1 MFEITNRRR
10 RRPSQDPSTQSS
22 STTSR
27 QSKSARSTTLL
38 LIFGLASL
46 LFYDDLLS
54 IDTSFYD
61 YIEGV
66 DYEESVDS
74 YDGETQEV
82 DNINRRLRV
91 LDKEK
96 QAKKRADVVATRTVV
111 NKKGQVVERP
121 VISALDF
128 FSRAVAPKNDGTNV
142 KEDLTNEQVE
152 QEKLGQSVA
161 SSFEAWDNN
170 KDATSTAAAPKVQEI
185 PKDLIPVDV
194 DIDQYGDEE
203 NTIVHPKSNA
213 VKKAAS
219 KAVNGATRY
228 QDQESSSATAGFNP
242 AAYNP
247 EDTAAVS
254 NIPPLSVCERLAP
267 ISHEKDL
274 QILSKYKSQCTA
286 NKSKTP
292 QDTSLLLLEGVKT
305 YGRTGNNL
313 IEFLHAMQ
321 YAKDYGHTVAI
332 KHGSWPIQRLITDMW
347 MSVQDD
353 VRSRHSSER
362 QEKMKEWYTFFE
374 EQFCVQMISPEYDLS
389 IYKDVIRMDTKDL
402 FMFQHDNSISNFD
415 EYVEYQGYLIRTLF
429 RHYNKGY
436 GVNLRNQPVKDMCS
450 VLDTMFV
457 NQDMNTIKYSVIH
470 SRSLEGEPGKF
481 LLGRIAE
488 FSGCDDQAALDM
500 TPEYIKSILTETDM
514 LNHPIIFITDG
525 QRPEILERLLADP
538 DIGPQIHLIPEE
550 TSWVGGD
557 ITIAITS
564 TVFIGNPASTFSGFI
579 AKSRVALGFDKSY
592 LFRKKDGDTGKW
604 TDVCGRN
611 CIYNKAIMR
620 SMS

>member
-1 MFEITNRRR
+1 MFEITTQRRR
-10 RRPSQDPSTQSS
+10 RRPSQDPSS
-22 STTSR
+22 SR
-27 QSKSARSTTLL
+27 QSKSTRSTTLL

-66 DYEESVDS
+66 DYESISDS
-74 YDGETQEV
+74 YDGETEVEIEV

-111 NKKGQVVERP
+111 NKKGQIVERP

-128 FSRAVAPKNDGTNV
+128 FSRAVAPKNDGMNV
-142 KEDLTNEQVE
+142 KEDLTNQQIE

-170 KDATSTAAAPKVQEI
+170 KDVASVAAPKVQEI
-185 PKDLIPVDV
+185 PKDLMPVDI

-203 NTIVHPKSNA
+203 NTIHHPKQ

-219 KAVNGATRY
+219 KAVNSSRY
-228 QDQESSSATAGFNP
+228 QDQDTSSSSTAAGFDP
-242 AAYNP
+242 TAYNP

-254 NIPPLSVCERLAP
+254 NVPPLSVCERLAP
-267 ISHEKDL
+267 ISHDKDL

-292 QDTSLLLLEGVKT
+292 QETSLLLLEGVKT

-353 VRSRHSSER
+353 VRSRHSQER

-374 EQFCVQMISPEYDLS
+374 EQFCVQMISPEDDLS
-389 IYKDVIRMDTKDL
+389 IYKEVIRMDTKDL
-402 FMFQHDNSISNFD
+402 FMFQHDNSISSFD

-457 NQDMNTIKYSVIH
+457 NQDVNTLKYSVIH

-514 LNHPIIFITDG
+514 LSHPIIFITDG
-525 QRPEILERLLADP
+525 QRPEILERLLAD
-538 DIGPQIHLIPEE
+538 DILGPQIHLIPEE
-550 TSWVGGD
+550 SSWVGGD

-579 AKSRVALGFDKSY
+579 AKSRIALGYHNNY
-592 LFRKKDGDTGKW
+592 LFRRKTDEGDW
-604 TDVCGRN
+604 IDVCGRN

>member
-1 MFEITNRRR
+1 MFEITTQRRR
-10 RRPSQDPSTQSS
+10 RRPSQDPSP

-27 QSKSARSTTLL
+27 QLKSTRSTTLL

-66 DYEESVDS
+66 DYEESISDS
-74 YDGETQEV
+74 YYDGETQEV

-128 FSRAVAPKNDGTNV
+128 FSRAVAPKNDGMNV

-152 QEKLGQSVA
+152 QEKLGQSIA

-170 KDATSTAAAPKVQEI
+170 KESDQAIPKVQEV

-203 NTIVHPKSNA
+203 NTIVHPKANA

-219 KAVNGATRY
+219 KAVNSSTRY
-228 QDQESSSATAGFNP
+228 QDQDDSSSSTVGFDP
-242 AAYNP
+242 TAYNL

-254 NIPPLSVCERLAP
+254 NVPPLSVCERLAP

-286 NKSKTP
+286 NKSKSP

-353 VRSRHSSER
+353 VRSRHSQER
-362 QEKMKEWYTFFE
+362 QEKMKEWYSFFE
-374 EQFCVQMISPEYDLS
+374 EQFCVQMISPEDDLS

-457 NQDMNTIKYSVIH
+457 NQDVNTIKYSVIH

-500 TPEYIKSILTETDM
+500 TPEYIKSILDETDM
-514 LNHPIIFITDG
+514 LSHPIIFITDG
-525 QRPEILERLLADP
+525 QRPEILERLLADQ
-538 DIGPQIHLIPEE
+538 DIGPQILLVPEE
-550 TSWVGGD
+550 ASWVGGD

-592 LFRKKDGDTGKW
+592 LFRKMDEDTGKW